1 MIGNIKLNR
10 LRPIALEN
18 LLAELRKR
26 TWRGRLIQESTV
38 QKLIVAMGYDHNGKR
53 RLPQQKTV
61 KPPEGLTQKQR
72 ENWLNEQVVLF
83 ERACKDTPVTEN
95 KSITLAEYVQI

>member
-1 MIGNIKLNR
+1 M
-10 LRPIALEN
+10 
-18 LLAELRKR
+18 
-26 TWRGRLIQESTV
+26 
-38 QKLIVAMGYDHNGKR
+38 
-53 RLPQQKTV
+53 